1 MKGRNFKAAD
11 EGRSP
16 SQGARSGRKPRL
28 RGVLACACTA
38 SLVAAL
44 ALAGCASGGSLGSSG
59 SSGPSSASSAAE
71 GSGVELQVYAA
82 NSLQKAM
89 PEAMELYTE
98 QTGVEFAEAQY
109 KASGELNEMLG
120 GGGYADLLI
129 TASKGTMDTAVEKGY
144 VDEGT
149 RTDMFA
155 NELVIVAKKGSGVK
169 DVTLEQIA
177 AGQYSVCVG
186 DDSVPAGNYAAQALS
201 TVGAYQP
208 PAAEAGKTGKDIS
221 GKGGAYVGITPAT
234 DSSVGNVC
242 QKAASGEVDVAIVYS
257 SDAYRFDVE
266 IVGNIPDSTHKA
278 IVYPGAVTADSKQAE
293 ESAKFMEWC
302 ITDPDAQKIWNE
314 WGFQLAQD

>member
-1 MKGRNFKAAD
+1 MRTTSFAKKLAAVA
-11 EGRSP
+11 S
-16 SQGARSGRKPRL
+16 
-28 RGVLACACTA
+28 ACA
-38 SLVAAL
+38 LVSAMAL
-44 ALAGCASGGSLGSSG
+44 TGCASGTSAGSS
-59 SSGPSSASSAAE
+59 SSSSSAAAQ
-71 GSGVELQVYAA
+71 SDVELQVYAA

-98 QTGVEFAEAQY
+98 QTGVKFSDAQY

-120 GGGYADLLI
+120 GGGHADLLI

-149 RTDMFA
+149 RTDMYA
-155 NELVIVAKKGSGVK
+155 NELVIVSKKGSGLQ
-169 DVTLEQIA
+169 DVTLQQIA
-177 AGQYSVCVG
+177 DGTYTVCVG
-186 DDSVPAGNYAAQALS
+186 DDSVPAGNYAAQSLS

-208 PAAEAGKTGKDIS
+208 AADEAGKTGKDIS
-221 GKGGAYVGITPAT
+221 GKGGTYVGITPAT

-266 IVGNIPDSTHKA
+266 IVGIIPDSTHKA
-278 IVYPGAVTADSKQAE
+278 IVYPGAVTADSEYAE
-293 ESAKFMEWC
+293 EAQKFIEWC